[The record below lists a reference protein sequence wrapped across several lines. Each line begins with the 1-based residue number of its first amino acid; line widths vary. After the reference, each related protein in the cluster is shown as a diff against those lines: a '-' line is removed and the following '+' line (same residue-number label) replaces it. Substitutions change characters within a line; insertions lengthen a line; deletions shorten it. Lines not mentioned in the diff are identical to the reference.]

1 MDILEMMKSI
11 KNVKMTEEMELRIIN
26 NITIV
31 ISNNAMGEIL
41 INKDVKENT
50 EQ

>member
-1 MDILEMMKSI
+1 MDILKMMKSI
-11 KNVKMTEEMELRIIN
+11 KNVKMTEEMKQRIIN
-26 NITIV
+26 NISTV
-31 ISNNAMGEIL
+31 INNNETGEIL